1 MTDRD
6 DRRGQGRRSQ
16 TTPPDQQRGIQ
27 LDRVLVRGFDGEDD
41 LRLSLTEFRLLSYL
55 EFVDRPA
62 TKAELMLSVFGL
74 GFIPETNTL
83 AVTISRL
90 RDKLPDPGI
99 IETLEDHTY
108 RVRPGA
114 VVPMRRKK

>member
-1 MTDRD
+1 M
-6 DRRGQGRRSQ
+6 
-16 TTPPDQQRGIQ
+16 PALVL
-27 LDRVLVRGFDGEDD
+27 LDRVLVRGFCGEDD
-41 LRLSLTEFRLLSYL
+41 MRLTLTEFRLLSYL

-74 GFIPETNTL
+74 GFVPETNTL

-90 RDKLPDPGI
+90 RDKLPDAGI
-99 IETLEDHTY
+99 IETLADNTY

-114 VVPMRRKK
+114 VAAMRRRK